1 MNMLLKWMLSDGF
14 FLWNVHKD
22 VYCGGGVGLGGHL
35 ATTCAS
41 LSYTCKCG
49 VIFIPVILIIKGSLN
64 RIINGA
70 RWRMWYYL
78 QPGRGLVNVFSRQRF
93 WFHVYRQ
100 NAPDDGW
107 QRSHWENEF
116 PLFPISKKIYNS
128 WWRIWMNP
136 FSNFELIIS
145 LKSK

>member
-1 MNMLLKWMLSDGF
+1 MNMFLKWMLSDGF
-14 FLWNVHKD
+14 FLGNSHKD
-22 VYCGGGVGLGGHL
+22 VACGGGVGRARHL
-35 ATTCAS
+35 AATCAS
-41 LSYTCKCG
+41 LSYTCKHG

-70 RWRMWYYL
+70 RWGMWYYL
-78 QPGRGLVNVFSRQRF
+78 QPGRGLVNVSTRQRF

-107 QRSHWENEF
+107 QCSHWENEF
-116 PLFPISKKIYNS
+116 PLSPSATKFTTVGREFEWIYFLIWNSKI
-128 WWRIWMNP
+128 
-136 FSNFELIIS
+136 L